1 MKRRIKY
8 ILIILV
14 FLPSILFAQSTERN
28 KLEKERKKLE
38 KEIKYIHGLLSENS
52 GNKTATISELKT
64 IVKKIYK
71 RERLIKTI
79 VKEIKLLDKQILQKK
94 EIIHALQI
102 DINSIKKEYAAM
114 IVKAYQYQNDYNKL
128 LFIFS
133 AESFNDLYTRI
144 KYMEKYTEYRKQQA
158 DLILKTQKDIK
169 KRILALNEK
178 REEKRKLLEGQA
190 LNKKT
195 LKYEV
200 NKKNTLLTSL
210 KKKESS
216 LKKQLNNKKERN
228 KKLKK
233 AIKSIIEKELL
244 AKRNINFKL
253 SADFKKNKGKLPWPV
268 EKGIIIG
275 KYGRQQHPVYNIFTN
290 NNGVDIKTTKGSKV
304 RSIFNGKVSNII
316 FSPSFQN
323 AVLIN
328 HGEYFTVYSN
338 LSEVFVQKGQEL
350 KTKDFIG
357 LVYTD
362 AEKGKT
368 EAHLEIWLGSNNETS
383 TMNPEHWLFKQSF

>member
-1 MKRRIKY
+1 MKRLIKY
-8 ILIILV
+8 TLIIFV

-38 KEIKYIHGLLSENS
+38 KKIKYIHGLLSENS

-64 IVKKIYK
+64 IEKKIYK

-114 IVKAYQYQNDYNKL
+114 IVKAYQYQNDYNRL

-144 KYMEKYTEYRKQQA
+144 KYMEKYTDYRKQQA
-158 DLILKTQKDIK
+158 DLILKTQEDIK

-178 REEKRKLLEGQA
+178 RKEKRKLLEGQA
-190 LNKKT
+190 LNKKS

-216 LKKQLNNKKERN
+216 LKKQLNKKKERN

-275 KYGRQQHPVYNIFTN
+275 KYGKQQHPVYNIFTN

-338 LSEVFVQKGQEL
+338 LSEVFVKKGQEL

-362 AEKGKT
+362 TEKGKT

>member
-1 MKRRIKY
+1 MKRLIKY

-64 IVKKIYK
+64 IEKKIYK

-158 DLILKTQKDIK
+158 DLILKTQEDIK

-178 REEKRKLLEGQA
+178 RKEKRKLLEGQA
-190 LNKKT
+190 LNKKS

-216 LKKQLNNKKERN
+216 LKKQLNKKKERN

-233 AIKSIIEKELL
+233 AIKSIIEKALL

-304 RSIFNGKVSNII
+304 RAIFNGKVSNII

-338 LSEVFVQKGQEL
+338 LSEVFVKKGQEL

>member
-1 MKRRIKY
+1 MKRLIKY

-64 IVKKIYK
+64 IEKKIYK

-178 REEKRKLLEGQA
+178 RKEKRKLLEGQA
-190 LNKKT
+190 LNKKS

-216 LKKQLNNKKERN
+216 LKKQLNKKKERN

-275 KYGRQQHPVYNIFTN
+275 KYGKQQHPVYNIFTN

-338 LSEVFVQKGQEL
+338 LSEVFVKKGQEL

-362 AEKGKT
+362 DEKGKT

>member
-1 MKRRIKY
+1 MKRLIKY

-64 IVKKIYK
+64 IEKKIYK

-114 IVKAYQYQNDYNKL
+114 IVKAYQYQNDYNRL

-178 REEKRKLLEGQA
+178 RKEKRKLLEGQA
-190 LNKKT
+190 LNKKS

-216 LKKQLNNKKERN
+216 LKKQLNKKKERN

-233 AIKSIIEKELL
+233 AIKSIIEKALL

-304 RSIFNGKVSNII
+304 RAIFNGKVSNII

-338 LSEVFVQKGQEL
+338 LSEVFVKKGQEL

-362 AEKGKT
+362 DEKGKT
-368 EAHLEIWLGSNNETS
+368 EAHLEIWLRSNNETT
-383 TMNPEHWLFKQSF
+383 TMNPEHCLFKQSF